1 MQTGRYY
8 DAGMHPAPTRP
19 TRMVLTRRGR
29 LVRTILVLAVVIV
42 LVVGIVLG
50 VRALRSGVDDPAAST
65 GQGAPPVQ
73 DQGTSDSS
81 GAEASDAGGDAAG
94 SAVPEAEP
102 ELTDEEG
109 TTEPGPGLRTTRSGI
124 IRSDTVGDGT
134 WTVAAPVAPAG
145 ATAATVHRYAVR
157 VEGGIGVTADEAGQE
172 VARILADERGWT
184 ATEDVTFEQVA
195 DPAAAEFTVSIA
207 SPPTA
212 DQLCLPARTQ
222 GIWSC
227 RVGPEV
233 VLNSDRWIHMT
244 PTYSEIGEYRA
255 YMVNHE
261 VGHFLGHG
269 HESCGGEGLA
279 APVMMQ
285 QSKGL
290 DGCRPNAWPTA
301 DGNP

>member
-1 MQTGRYY
+1 MQAGRHY

-29 LVRTILVLAVVIV
+29 LVRTILVLLVVIA
-42 LVVGIVLG
+42 LVVSIVLG
-50 VRALRSGVDDPAAST
+50 IRTLRGGEDDPAGAP
-65 GQGAPPVQ
+65 GQGGSAA
-73 DQGTSDSS
+73 SDPTASDAG
-81 GAEASDAGGDAAG
+81 GAEPSDAGGDAG
-94 SAVPEAEP
+94 SPTPEAEP
-102 ELTDEEG
+102 ELAGAEE

-134 WTVAAPVAPAG
+134 WTVAAPAAPTGEA
-145 ATAATVHRYAVR
+145 AATVHRYAVR
-157 VEGGIGVTADEAGQE
+157 VEGGLGITADDAAQE
-172 VARILADERGWT
+172 VARILGDERGWT
-184 ATEDVTFEQVA
+184 TTEDVGFEQVA
-195 DPAAAEFTVSIA
+195 DPAQAEFTISIA

-227 RVGPEV
+227 RVGPDV

-269 HESCGGEGLA
+269 HESCAGEGLA

-290 DGCRPNAWPTA
+290 AGCRPNAWPTA
-301 DGNP
+301 DGNA